1 MAFGIKGSYRENPG
15 PVYFLDD
22 ATTDRGIVFQPD
34 VYTFAEFLAGE
45 VEARLSWNGGDA
57 PTVLDVGCG
66 QGDKL
71 AALHERQ
78 PRWRLAGVDYGANL
92 AVCRERYPWGT
103 WIELDLDDGH
113 ALPEVGEVG
122 ADVIICSDVI
132 EHLVDPTAL
141 LASLRATG
149 SLIVLS
155 TPERDIQWGYDHMGP
170 SGNLCHVREW
180 NAVEL
185 HAFLRDSGFTIHHHG
200 LTRGSDQGWAMATQ
214 LVVMS

>member
-1 MAFGIKGSYRENPG
+1 MAFGIKGGYRENPG

-34 VYTFAEFLAGE
+34 VYTFAAWLVGHGE
-45 VEARLSWNGGDA
+45 QVYTSDVYSPA
-57 PTVLDVGCG
+57 VLDVGCG
-66 QGDKL
+66 WGDKL
-71 AALHERQ
+71 AAMHTAY
-78 PRWRLAGVDYGANL
+78 PWWGYTGVDFGANI
-92 AVCRERYPWGT
+92 AHCRERYGWGA
-103 WIELDLDDGH
+103 WIEADLERGLKLGD
-113 ALPEVGEVG
+113 
-122 ADVIICSDVI
+122 ADVVICSDVI
-132 EHLVDPTAL
+132 EHLADPTAL

-155 TPERDIQWGYDHMGP
+155 TPERDIQWGYDHVGP

-185 HAFLRDSGFTIHHHG
+185 HAFLEDSGFTIHHHG